1 MGENKIE
8 IWKDIVGYEG
18 KYKVS
23 NNGNIKATSYNRMG
37 KERILSGR
45 ITGGYSRIALYNN
58 GKVANKYVHRLVAEH
73 FIQNPNNYKEVNHI
87 DGNKLNNHVDN
98 LEWVSAK
105 QNSTHAVMTKL
116 RILPTYKV
124 IQRNKNRLVIQEW
137 NSISEIC
144 NQYGYE
150 SSMIYKCCENKLD
163 SAYGYR
169 WEYSTRDS
177 ESNIY
182 VGGDYH

>member
-1 MGENKIE
+1 ME
-8 IWKDIVGYEG
+8 IWKDVIGFEG

-23 NNGNIKATSYNRMG
+23 DRGLVKTMSYKKTG
-37 KERILSGR
+37 KERLLSER
-45 ITGGYSRIALYNN
+45 IVSGYNRVVLYKD
-58 GKVANKYVHRLVAEH
+58 GKAENKYVHRLVAEN
-73 FIQNPNNYKEVNHI
+73 FIPNPNNLKEVNHI
-87 DGNKLNNHVDN
+87 DGNKLNNCIEN

-105 QNSTHAVMTKL
+105 QNSTHAVLSKL

-124 IQRNKNRLVIQEW
+124 IQKTIREEVVKEW
-137 NSISEIC
+137 DSVYEITHC
-144 NQYGYE
+144 CGYD

-163 SAYGYR
+163 TAYGFK
-169 WEYSTRDS
+169 WEYSTRDT